1 MQCNYF
7 FIFIDI
13 DILINNESIVC
24 VCVCF
29 QDEDG
34 GTVEYREWDPYK
46 SRLAAAIL
54 SGAKNIWIVSFRSF
68 EIMYACM
75 F

>member
-1 MQCNYF
+1 MNQFC
-7 FIFIDI
+7 
-13 DILINNESIVC
+13 VC

-54 SGAKNIWIVSFRSF
+54 SGAINIWIVSFRSF